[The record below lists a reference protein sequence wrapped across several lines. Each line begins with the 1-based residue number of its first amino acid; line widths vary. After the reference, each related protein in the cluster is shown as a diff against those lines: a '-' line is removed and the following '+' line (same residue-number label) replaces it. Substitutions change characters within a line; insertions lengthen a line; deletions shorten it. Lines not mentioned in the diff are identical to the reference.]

1 LRTRSGGERM
11 IAVMIEWD
19 DLRVLLAIHRT
30 GSLAGAG
37 ARLEINPTTVGR
49 RLTALEERAE
59 ARLFDRTPDGYVLT
73 AAGRDILPRAERM
86 EAEALGVE
94 RDLAG
99 ADARLS
105 GIVRVTVTEMLATR
119 FVAQHLARFAGRCPE
134 ITLDLWCTNAVVNLS
149 RREADVAL
157 RLARPREPDVISK
170 QLSDIHLAL
179 YASPDYLAA
188 HGLPADAERSLAGH
202 TVIGFA
208 STPPFRRENAWFDAR
223 VEGARVAMRSD
234 SVSSIY
240 AATAGALGIALLP
253 RAVADQDPRLVRVPT
268 ESAPEPRV
276 IWQAIHK
283 DLRASAR
290 VRAVTEFLAEVLTP
304 I

>member
-1 LRTRSGGERM
+1 VLD
-11 IAVMIEWD
+11 WD

-37 ARLEINPTTVGR
+37 AALDINPTTVGR

-59 ARLFDRTPDGYVLT
+59 TRLFDRTPDGYVLT

-94 RDLAG
+94 RDLTG
-99 ADARLS
+99 ADARLA
-105 GIVRVTVTEMLATR
+105 GVVRVTVTEMLATR
-119 FVAQHLARFAGRCPE
+119 FVAQHLERFAARYPG
-134 ITLDLWCTNAVVNLS
+134 ITLDLSCTNAVVNLS

-170 QLSDIHLAL
+170 QLAPIHLAL
-179 YASPDYLAA
+179 YASPEYLAA
-188 HGLPADAERSLAGH
+188 HGQPDDAERSLAGH
-202 TVIGFA
+202 RVIGFA

-223 VEGARVAMRSD
+223 IGAAQVALRSD

-240 AATAGALGIALLP
+240 AATTGGLGIALLP
-253 RAVADQDPRLVRVPT
+253 RAVADHDPRLVRVPT
-268 ESAPEPRV
+268 ETAPEPRM
-276 IWQAIHK
+276 IWQALHK
-283 DLRASAR
+283 DLRANAR
-290 VRAVTEFLAEVLTP
+290 VRAVTEFLAEILTP
-304 I
+304 PEGAELVSRADDPV

>member
-1 LRTRSGGERM
+1 M
-11 IAVMIEWD
+11 IDWD

-30 GSLAGAG
+30 GSLAGA
-37 ARLEINPTTVGR
+37 AASLDINPTTVGR
-49 RLTALEERAE
+49 RLSALEERAE
-59 ARLFDRTPDGYVLT
+59 TRLFDRTPDGYVLT

-86 EAEALGVE
+86 EAEALGAE
-94 RDLAG
+94 REIAG
-99 ADARLS
+99 ADGRLS
-105 GIVRVTVTEMLATR
+105 GVVRVTVTEMLATR
-119 FVAQHLARFAGRCPE
+119 FIAHHLARFAARCPE

-170 QLSDIHLAL
+170 QLAAIELAL
-179 YASPDYLAA
+179 YASPAYVAA
-188 HGLPADAERSLAGH
+188 HGAPADAEQGLAGH

-223 VEGARVAMRSD
+223 IEGARVAMRSD

-240 AATAGALGIALLP
+240 AATAGGLGVGLLP
-253 RAVADQDPRLVRVPT
+253 RAVADHDPRLVRVPT
-268 ESAPEPRV
+268 DSAPEPRV
-276 IWQAIHK
+276 VWQAVHK
-283 DLRASAR
+283 DLRGSAR
-290 VRAVTEFLAEVLTP
+290 VRAVTELFAEILAP

>member
-1 LRTRSGGERM
+1 M
-11 IAVMIEWD
+11 IDWD

-37 ARLEINPTTVGR
+37 ATLDINPTTVGR
-49 RLTALEERAE
+49 RLSALEERAE
-59 ARLFDRTPDGYVLT
+59 TRLFDRTPDGYVLT

-94 RDLAG
+94 RELAG
-99 ADARLS
+99 ADARLT
-105 GIVRVTVTEMLATR
+105 GVVRVTVTEMLATR
-119 FVAQHLARFAGRCPE
+119 FVAQYLQRFADRYPD

-157 RLARPREPDVISK
+157 RLARPREPDVIGT
-170 QLSDIHLAL
+170 QLSAIHLAL
-179 YASPDYLAA
+179 YASPAYLEAN
-188 HGLPADAERSLAGH
+188 GKPDDAERSLAGH
-202 TVIGFA
+202 RVIGFA
-208 STPPFRRENAWFDAR
+208 STPPFRLENAWFDAR
-223 VEGARVAMRSD
+223 VEHARVAMRSD

-240 AATAGALGIALLP
+240 AATVGGLGIALLP
-253 RAVADQDPRLVRVPT
+253 RAVADHDPLLVRVPT
-268 ESAPEPRV
+268 ETSPEPRV
-276 IWQAIHK
+276 IWQAMHK

-290 VRAVTEFLAEVLTP
+290 VRAVTEFLAEILTP